1 MMRLAAAICI
11 CAITVTAQTAVEY
24 GVGASRAAT
33 STAPAKG
40 LGKSISG
47 IAGSIDRAIK
57 SQPSGPIAPAETSV
71 RQVDRPSA
79 TSKSTVVYEDL
90 KHAEVG
96 LSYEELVKRFGP
108 PAMVISASAGRKSLT
123 YLTKGGPTQIEI
135 QDQKIVLIK

>member
-1 MMRLAAAICI
+1 MRLAATICI
-11 CAITVTAQTAVEY
+11 CATTLTAQSAVEY

-47 IAGSIDRAIK
+47 IAGSIDRVIK
-57 SQPSGPIAPAETSV
+57 SQPSGSKAPAETSV
-71 RQVDRPSA
+71 RRVDRPSP
-79 TSKSTVVYEDL
+79 SPKSTAVYEDL

-108 PAMVISASAGRKSLT
+108 PAMVVSASAGRKSLT
-123 YLTKGGPTQIEI
+123 YLTKDGPTQIEM
-135 QDQKIVLIK
+135 QDQKVVSIK